1 MNILNSHHILYF
13 LPTTRLVILLAALT
27 TAEDVTNSTLN
38 RTGMNTGSVPVV
50 ISHIDHIIVKEG
62 SSALIDC
69 NVQGSPSPHYR
80 WYNSNGHLLQE
91 EENKGKIVV
100 FSLCSLSRDTSAF
113 SRLTNNLNLMA

>member
-1 MNILNSHHILYF
+1 MDILNSCHFLYF

-27 TAEDVTNSTLN
+27 TAEDVSNSTFN
-38 RTGMNTGSVPVV
+38 RTDTHAGAVPVV
-50 ISHIDHIIVKEG
+50 ISRIDHIIVKEG

-91 EENKGKIVV
+91 EENKGRI
-100 FSLCSLSRDTSAF
+100 LGIA
-113 SRLTNNLNLMA
+113 LM